1 MKADSAFA
9 SFLCTCVRAQLPYL
23 CISSTAPAPK
33 TIVMRLFALVFLT
46 SLFCYNQLEAQAGL
60 DGTWEGTMTIGG
72 IYSHEALPMQLYLT
86 TTNGVV
92 KGRSYV
98 QLPDGSTLRMDL
110 EGKVYK
116 DGSIRLLE
124 TAFAGDEFNERLPK
138 FSRKYQILFNDDI
151 WNPVLKGFW
160 QEIQEEIFDP
170 NRRRGRMT
178 LKRRKA
184 AGA

>member
-1 MKADSAFA
+1 
-9 SFLCTCVRAQLPYL
+9 
-23 CISSTAPAPK
+23 
-33 TIVMRLFALVFLT
+33 MRLFALVFLT

-124 TAFAGDEFNERLPK
+124 T
-138 FSRKYQILFNDDI
+138 KYQILFNDDI